1 MNNYEMVYCFF
12 LTLIWFIC
20 HLCLFNET
28 LFSHL
33 LVGAAC
39 DTMINDSD
47 EASMESR
54 DSDDHM
60 GEHAY
65 SLLLPKVG
73 EGEDYVLAL
82 SVDVRKQL
90 DELLFEGDLL
100 EVYLDEIFGLWKIML
115 ASRDPEKECGFIDF
129 DVSIYN

>member
-1 MNNYEMVYCFF
+1 M
-12 LTLIWFIC
+12 
-20 HLCLFNET
+20 
-28 LFSHL
+28 
-33 LVGAAC
+33 
-39 DTMINDSD
+39 NDSD

-65 SLLLPKVG
+65 SLHLPKVG
-73 EGEDYVLAL
+73 EGEDYILTL
-82 SVDVRKQL
+82 SVDVKKQL

-115 ASRDPEKECGFIDF
+115 ASRDPEKEPVFIDF
-129 DVSIYN
+129 DVSTVTIR